1 MTKKFK
7 ILTKYVKD
15 ISAETPDVETY
26 LFVKENISKYKL
38 NIDIKSKPLK
48 NKLIE
53 IQITFIFE
61 DKDSNEKKSYFEIVY
76 AVVVKIDDDVKDK
89 KDLEKIILC
98 EVPDTVYPELE
109 KVFLNLVH
117 DSGFP
122 GLKFEK
128 KVDFNKL
135 FSERFN

>member
-7 ILTKYVKD
+7 LLTKYVKD

-135 FSERFN
+135 FNERFN